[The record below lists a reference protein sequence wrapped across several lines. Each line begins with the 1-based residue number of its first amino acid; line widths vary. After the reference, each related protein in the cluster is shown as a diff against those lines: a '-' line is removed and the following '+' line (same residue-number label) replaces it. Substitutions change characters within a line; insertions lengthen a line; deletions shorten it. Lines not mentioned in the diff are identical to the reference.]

1 MGIQLNGN
9 KNLYTL
15 QFADDQVLLAEDKED
30 LEYKAKKIK
39 EEYEKYRMTI
49 IVEKTKYLC
58 VGSDGDNLILNGNE
72 IIQCCKEYEYLGV
85 ILNQEATNDKEIRA
99 RTTHVRKAI
108 GSLNGIFWDH
118 KITKKMEI
126 HYL

>member
-1 MGIQLNGN
+1 
-9 KNLYTL
+9 
-15 QFADDQVLLAEDKED
+15 
-30 LEYKAKKIK
+30 
-39 EEYEKYRMTI
+39 MTI
-49 IVEKTKYLC
+49 IVEITKYLC
-58 VGSDGDNLILNGNE
+58 VGSDGDNLILNGK
-72 IIQCCKEYEYLGV
+72 CCKEYEYLGV

-118 KITKKMEI
+118 KITKEVEI